1 MATLRDIRRR
11 IRSVESTQKI
21 TRAMKLVAAA
31 KLRRAQERILSARPY
46 AVKMAE
52 LLSSLVRRA
61 ESEAHP
67 LLVRRPAARKRL
79 VIVTADK
86 GLCGAFNSN
95 ILRASLGFLREQGE
109 ASVTLVVVGKKAR
122 DFYRRRP
129 YEIKSEMLGF
139 FDRLAYEHAQELA
152 GGLMQEYL
160 AGEVDEV
167 HLMYNEFRSVAVQRV
182 KREQLLPIEPA
193 GAVGPGEGGGDY
205 IYEPSPEAI
214 LAALLPRHTLSTHT
228 VFCLKTPLDMQAQ
241 GCLLA
246 LLNSLVANYLVRLHV
261 TTHVTTALM
270 ARLPVPRPSR
280 RSSACRELTALARV
294 LAATGIDA
302 APDAYARL
310 NAVVAELYQLSSGQY
325 EHIVSSFPLLSNDL
339 RQRCLQTHKQATEAR
354 KHGKDF

>member
-61 ESEAHP
+61 EGEAHP

-79 VIVTADK
+79 VIITADK

-95 ILRASLGFLREQGE
+95 ILRASLAFLREQGE
-109 ASVTLVVVGKKAR
+109 TNVTLVVVGKKAR
-122 DFYRRRP
+122 DFYRRRR
-129 YEIKSEMLGF
+129 YEVKSEMLGF
-139 FDRLAYEHAQELA
+139 FDRLAYSHAQELA

-160 AGEVDEV
+160 GGEVDEV

-182 KREQLLPIEPA
+182 KREQLLPIESADAPEGQG
-193 GAVGPGEGGGDY
+193 GAEGAAGDY

-214 LAALLPRHTLSTHT
+214 LAALLPRH
-228 VFCLKTPLDMQAQ
+228 
-241 GCLLA
+241 
-246 LLNSLVANYLVRLHV
+246 V
-261 TTHVTTALM
+261 TTQVYRALM
-270 ARLPVPRPSR
+270 ESVAGEYGARM
-280 RSSACRELTALARV
+280 TAME
-294 LAATGIDA
+294 AATKNAKEMISVLSIQ
-302 APDAYARL
+302 YNKARQERITKEL
-310 NAVVAELYQLSSGQY
+310 LDIVGGAEA
-325 EHIVSSFPLLSNDL
+325 L
-339 RQRCLQTHKQATEAR
+339 RQSVEA
-354 KHGKDF
+354 